1 MIFKKTKTQIPEFS
15 EEYQKQLVK
24 YLFQCILSEGSKII
38 LFALIF
44 LKLGILKEYLYALVL
59 LVFLRTNGGG
69 LHFKHYLSCFAM
81 SFCVLLGSVMLGIY
95 IPMLHMI
102 ALVIIGI
109 SIFIGYKYVPVMSA
123 NRPPASDKLVKNSK
137 RNTTIILAAYFILIC
152 IVPTNRYLSI
162 GVWIIIMHILQLLL
176 AEYLRKA
183 GPNTCGKH

>member
-1 MIFKKTKTQIPEFS
+1 MRVVLILRETGTVCPCRWFS
-15 EEYQKQLVK
+15 MDGIY
-24 YLFQCILSEGSKII
+24 
-38 LFALIF
+38 
-44 LKLGILKEYLYALVL
+44 ILKEYLYALVL

-123 NRPPASDKLVKNSK
+123 NRPPASVYSDRVNPSA
-137 RNTTIILAAYFILIC
+137 RTNCTTFTKKQNRFHGRCASPISFILQIFLFQS
-152 IVPTNRYLSI
+152 VN
-162 GVWIIIMHILQLLL
+162 
-176 AEYLRKA
+176 
-183 GPNTCGKH
+183 